1 MSRRT
6 VVPRRT
12 LGSRPRGPGPGAHL
26 PAHPLLRL
34 QRTVG
39 NRATAQLVRGV
50 IGGPLLQRQPR
61 IGESTK
67 PKVDHPEAPWQKD
80 LDAILPGGVGLL
92 TDIDRVVTLLD
103 LMGSDEL
110 ARVAKLIRGS
120 KDATAIVKHHGV
132 PGIIAIFDTL
142 TGPRADVPPPNLDL
156 PAARFLL
163 ANFPPRTR
171 PAVKRDPKS
180 PPEAF
185 PVEAVREAF
194 VQYHRNALLDKEDEH
209 KRAIRQNC
217 IEIVRSLVPKLFAAD
232 PSLAKRI
239 RKELKGL
246 KGGTLTMPH
255 AGAALSRVGVTD
267 KTINIK
273 FKDGNGSKTAPEFL
287 ESSAWTA
294 IINEVGTA
302 RGWHVFGVSV
312 FSGFH
317 SAAVFVDNTT
327 GKPRLYWADQ
337 WNLSGGEQ
345 FGQVAGAISGFREYA
360 DPKKLDGFIEHQT
373 NRWWTKDV
381 YHKDSECAKRAVKRG
396 KKWENFCK
404 YPATLTIWHFQTVAK

>member
-1 MSRRT
+1 MAGHS
-6 VVPRRT
+6 
-12 LGSRPRGPGPGAHL
+12 
-26 PAHPLLRL
+26 LLRL
-34 QRTVG
+34 QRTAG

-67 PKVDHPEAPWQKD
+67 PKVTHPEAPWQED

-92 TDIDRVVTLLD
+92 ADIDRVVTLLD
-103 LMGSDEL
+103 IMGSDEL
-110 ARVAKLIRGS
+110 ARVAKLIHGS
-120 KDATAIVKHHGV
+120 KEAIAIVKHHGV

-142 TGPRADVPPPNLDL
+142 TGPRLDVPPPNLDL

-171 PAVKRDPKS
+171 PAAKRDPKS
-180 PPEAF
+180 PPEVF

-209 KRAIRQNC
+209 KEAIRQNC

-239 RKELKGL
+239 TKELKGL

-255 AGAALSRVGVTD
+255 AGAALSKVGVID
-267 KTINIK
+267 KTVNIR
-273 FKDGNGSKTAPEFL
+273 FMDGNGLKTAPEVL
-287 ESSAWTA
+287 ESRVWDA
-294 IINEVGTA
+294 IVGEVGA
-302 RGWHVFGVSV
+302 VRGWHVFGVSV

-327 GKPRLYWADQ
+327 GKPRLFWADQ
-337 WNLSGGEQ
+337 WNLSGGKQ
-345 FGQVAGAISGFREYA
+345 LGQVAGAISGFREYS
-360 DPKKLDGFIEHQT
+360 DPDKLDAFIEYYTHK
-373 NRWWTKDV
+373 WWTEDV
-381 YHKDSECAKRAVKRG
+381 YHKASKCAERAAKRG
-396 KKWENFCK
+396 KKWQNSCK
-404 YPATLTIWHFQTVAK
+404 WPATLTIWHFQTGAK